1 MSGFMNKISENFD
14 MFTHSQKAV
23 ANYLMD
29 NLDHVAFCTLED
41 IAARIGV
48 STTTVIRFSRVLGYA
63 GFSEMQKDIQSNIKS
78 KVALPERL
86 DNMMV
91 LSDNQLLNESFANDI
106 QNIQKTMAAQNDEDL
121 QKVIRHISDA
131 RNVYILGMRS
141 SFSIAHYLASRL
153 GEIKKNVRLV
163 QSIGMIYPEEIV
175 GAEKGD
181 ICIAYLF
188 PRYSKI
194 AATIISWL
202 KNMGVEVILVT
213 SLNYSAVSGYGDI
226 ILPCAISSIS
236 YKNSFAAPLCLTNYL
251 IAALAKNNYEESRE
265 TLARTESILSQGYYL
280 GL

>member
-202 KNMGVEVILVT
+202 KNMGVEVSLVT